1 MKKLLLVL
9 GVGLLALGV
18 AGCCSVCPMKKAHG
32 PGGKPAAHMPGKGD
46 CEKCGAPHDQG
57 KCHGDKKAGMSDKE
71 GCAKPH
77 DQDRD
82 HWAAKRAEMPM
93 VNTMVLKTMMA
104 AGAPV
109 TILDARSGKYDDG
122 RRIPGAI
129 GLGADSKDEDILNT
143 VKSKDALI
151 VTYCA
156 NLKCPA
162 SKALAEKLRTLGYK
176 HVLEYPFGIEGWV
189 EGGNAVSTVAK

>member
-1 MKKLLLVL
+1 MKKLFLVFGVALLTL
-9 GVGLLALGV
+9 GVT
-18 AGCCSVCPMKKAHG
+18 GCRSMCHMKPCG
-32 PGGKPAAHMPGKGD
+32 PCGKPAAHMPGKGD
-46 CEKCGAPHDQG
+46 CEKCGAPHEQG
-57 KCHGDKKAGMSDKE
+57 KCHGDKKAEM
-71 GCAKPH
+71 PH
-77 DQDRD
+77 EQGRD
-82 HWAAKRAEMPM
+82 HWAKRAEMPV
-93 VNTMVLKTMMA
+93 VNTMVLKTMIA

-162 SKALAEKLRTLGYK
+162 SKALAEKLRALGYK
-176 HVLEYPFGIEGWV
+176 HVLEYPFGIDGWV
-189 EGGNAVSTVAK
+189 EGGNAVAAAAK